1 VLLAAEVALM
11 SAYDAAARRAERAE
25 RAKRDAQAAR
35 EAHDAGPAPRAQWVG
50 LFLAPAAFFTH
61 LQVRYVLVPWA
72 CATNGQIWIHVVDV
86 LALAL
91 ALLGAFFGWRT
102 WQSAGRE
109 DPSEAGGAIPRTRM
123 MGAMGVGTSLM
134 FALVL
139 LGQWTTS
146 FFFSACQ

>member
-1 VLLAAEVALM
+1 M
-11 SAYDAAARRAERAE
+11 SAYDAAARRRERAE
-25 RAKRDAQAAR
+25 QLEREAHAAR
-35 EAHDAGPAPRAQWVG
+35 AAHDAGPAPRAQWVG
-50 LFLAPAAFFTH
+50 LFLAPTAFFAH
-61 LQVRYVLVPWA
+61 LQIRYVLVPWA
-72 CATNGQIWIHVVDV
+72 CATNGQLWIHVVDV

-91 ALLGAFFGWRT
+91 ALLGAFVAWRT

-123 MGAMGVGTSLM
+123 MGVLGVGASLM

-139 LGQWTTS
+139 LGQWMTS